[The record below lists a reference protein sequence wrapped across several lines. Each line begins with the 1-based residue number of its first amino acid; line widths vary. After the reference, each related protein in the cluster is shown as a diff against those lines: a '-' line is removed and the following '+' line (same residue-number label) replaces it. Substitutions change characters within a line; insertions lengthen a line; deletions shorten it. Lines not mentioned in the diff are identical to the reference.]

1 MTTKKQTDSPAILQ
15 ELIERRI
22 YVFRGQK
29 VMIDSD
35 LAELYQATTG
45 NLNLAVHRNKA
56 RFPQDS
62 MFRLSANEAKSLQLH
77 SARPKGRGGRGT
89 LPDASTE
96 QEWRCFR
103 AFFAASGPCW

>member
-1 MTTKKQTDSPAILQ
+1 LTTKKQTGSPAIPQ

-35 LAELYQATTG
+35 LAALYQVTTG

-56 RFPQDS
+56 RFPQDF
-62 MFRLSANEAKSLQLH
+62 MFRLTASEAKSLRLH
-77 SARPKGRGGRGT
+77 YARPKAAGGEARCPTRSSSKESG
-89 LPDASTE
+89 
-96 QEWRCFR
+96 CFR